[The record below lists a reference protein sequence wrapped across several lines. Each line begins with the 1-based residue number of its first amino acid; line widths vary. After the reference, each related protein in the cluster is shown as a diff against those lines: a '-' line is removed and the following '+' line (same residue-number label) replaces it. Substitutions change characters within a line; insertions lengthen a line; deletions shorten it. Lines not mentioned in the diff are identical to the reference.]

1 MKEEIRIFMRVSF
14 FMPLFMIEWHRKGDS
29 DMVHM
34 KWLILAVG
42 ISLLAACGDE
52 QAETADEKET
62 APVEEQAEETPAETE
77 NANEAD
83 SEQAEAAEQE
93 EVEKAEEA
101 AEAEPQYRLNP
112 ATWGVEPIADAPAE
126 AVLLTIDDAPDK
138 HAVEMAT
145 TLKEL
150 GVPAIFFV
158 NGHFLD
164 SDEEKEN
171 LKKIHD
177 MGFAIGNHTQT
188 HPNLTTI
195 SDEQQKEEI
204 LAVNETVEQ
213 VIGEKPKFFRAPHGA
228 NTDFSRALVQQEGM
242 MLMNWSYGYDWEKQ
256 YMDPAA
262 LTDIMINTEFLRN
275 GSNLLMHDREWTAA
289 ALPGIVDGLKAKGY
303 TFVDPHEIEFQE

>member
-1 MKEEIRIFMRVSF
+1 MKEETRIFMRVSF

-34 KWLILAVG
+34 KWLILALG
-42 ISLLAACGDE
+42 ISLLAACSDE
-52 QAETADEKET
+52 QAETADEKEMAST
-62 APVEEQAEETPAETE
+62 EEQAEETPAETE
-77 NANEAD
+77 NANEED
-83 SEQAEAAEQE
+83 SEQAEEAEQE
-93 EVEKAEEA
+93 EAEQAEEM
-101 AEAEPQYRLNP
+101 AETEPQYRLNP

-150 GVPAIFFV
+150 DVPAIFFV
-158 NGHFLD
+158 NGHFLN
-164 SDEEKEN
+164 SEVEKEN
-171 LKKIHD
+171 LRKIHD
-177 MGFAIGNHTQT
+177 MGFSIGNHTQT

-262 LTDIMINTEFLRN
+262 LTDIMVNTEFLRN

-289 ALPGIVDGLKAKGY
+289 ALPGIVEGLQEKGY
-303 TFVDPHEIEFQE
+303 TFVDPHEIELEQ

>member
-1 MKEEIRIFMRVSF
+1 
-14 FMPLFMIEWHRKGDS
+14 
-29 DMVHM
+29 MVHM

-52 QAETADEKET
+52 QAETADQKET
-62 APVEEQAEETPAETE
+62 APTEEKAKETPAETE

-83 SEQAEAAEQE
+83 SAQAE
-93 EVEKAEEA
+93 EV

-150 GVPAIFFV
+150 DVPAIFFV

-171 LKKIHD
+171 LRKIHD
-177 MGFAIGNHTQT
+177 LGFAIGNHTQT

-242 MLMNWSYGYDWEKQ
+242 LLMNWSYGYDWEKQ

-262 LTDIMINTEFLRN
+262 LTDIMVNTEFLRN

-289 ALPGIVDGLKAKGY
+289 ALPGIVEGLQAKGY
-303 TFVDPHEIEFQE
+303 TFVDPQEIELEQ

>member
-1 MKEEIRIFMRVSF
+1 
-14 FMPLFMIEWHRKGDS
+14 
-29 DMVHM
+29 MVHM
-34 KWLILAVG
+34 KWLILTVG
-42 ISLLAACGDE
+42 ISLLAACSDE
-52 QAETADEKET
+52 QTETVDEKET

-77 NANEAD
+77 NANEEE
-83 SEQAEAAEQE
+83 SGQAEEAEQE
-93 EVEKAEEA
+93 EIEKEEVE

-138 HAVEMAT
+138 HAVDMAA

-150 GVPAIFFV
+150 NVPAIFFV

-164 SDEEKEN
+164 SEAEKEN
-171 LKKIHD
+171 LKKIHE
-177 MGFAIGNHTQT
+177 MGFLIGNHTQT

-195 SDEQQKEEI
+195 SEDQQKQEI

-262 LTDIMINTEFLRN
+262 LTDIMVNTEFLHN

-289 ALPGIVDGLKAKGY
+289 ALPGIVEGLKAKGY
-303 TFVDPHEIEFQE
+303 TFVDPHEIELQP

>member
-1 MKEEIRIFMRVSF
+1 
-14 FMPLFMIEWHRKGDS
+14 
-29 DMVHM
+29 MVHM
-34 KWLILAVG
+34 KWLILTVG
-42 ISLLAACGDE
+42 ISLLAACSDE
-52 QAETADEKET
+52 QTETVNEKET

-77 NANEAD
+77 NANEEE
-83 SEQAEAAEQE
+83 SGQAEEAEQE
-93 EVEKAEEA
+93 EIEKEEVESEAEP
-101 AEAEPQYRLNP
+101 EPQYRLNP

-138 HAVEMAT
+138 HAVDMAV

-150 GVPAIFFV
+150 NVPAIFFV

-164 SDEEKEN
+164 SEAEKEN
-171 LKKIHD
+171 LKKIHE
-177 MGFAIGNHTQT
+177 MGFLIGNHTQT

-195 SDEQQKEEI
+195 SEDQQKQEI
-204 LAVNETVEQ
+204 LTVNETVEQ

-262 LTDIMINTEFLRN
+262 LTDIMVNTEFLHN

-303 TFVDPHEIEFQE
+303 TFVDPHEIELQP